1 MYRNLVSFFVIL
13 FMSSCGNLQKG
24 FEQLFA
30 ERSDLKK
37 VDLAPSLPVR
47 TLSADTR
54 TWNDVVTNSAEILAA
69 EISVIDA
76 KQEIEIIQSTKGLQ
90 LNSNLQAGSMSILDS
105 KNGLLG
111 TLNADQL
118 LSDFGQTN
126 AKLLQA
132 EANVELAKLN
142 YLNVVENQL
151 LTAALAFSAWEVGLE
166 LMDLTYS
173 KQVLAEPI
181 IENLRKLSFAGQID
195 SIQLATAEQS
205 FAQLEITKLRAME
218 AVKKA
223 EITLAKFFNAS
234 PAELN
239 VEFSDFD
246 EFTNGLEQFNLMK
259 SLQYR
264 IAQQRRV
271 LADINLL
278 AHKVSDRGS
287 VVARS
292 KLDVPVADNMAADA
306 SVGIIYSKTLRD
318 GGRYDKIK
326 NQLEA
331 KIRLAEADMLNVTAE
346 TKSRNDDLRTMKTIA
361 KSSNELR
368 LDLIANV
375 EDQISQLE
383 NQLAIGSTSFNE
395 LLSSHMELYQLQ
407 REEIEAVSE
416 LRRIN
421 LEIAALNGELLNFLK
436 VDLPMD
442 NLE

>member
-1 MYRNLVSFFVIL
+1 
-13 FMSSCGNLQKG
+13 
-24 FEQLFA
+24 
-30 ERSDLKK
+30 
-37 VDLAPSLPVR
+37 
-47 TLSADTR
+47 
-54 TWNDVVTNSAEILAA
+54 
-69 EISVIDA
+69 
-76 KQEIEIIQSTKGLQ
+76 
-90 LNSNLQAGSMSILDS
+90 LDS

-126 AKLLQA
+126 ARLLQA

-151 LTAALAFSAWEVGLE
+151 LTAALAFSAWEAGLE

-218 AVKKA
+218 AVKKG
-223 EITLAKFFNAS
+223 EITLAKFFKVS

-239 VEFSDFD
+239 VEFPDFG
-246 EFTNGLEQFNLMK
+246 EFTNGLGQFKLK
-259 SLQYR
+259 KTSQYR
-264 IAQQRRV
+264 IAQQRKY

-306 SVGIIYSKTLRD
+306 SFGILYSKTLRD
-318 GGRYDKIK
+318 GGRHDKIN

-331 KIRLAEADMLNVTAE
+331 KIRLAEAEILNVTVE
-346 TKSRNDDLRTMKTIA
+346 TKSRNGDLKTMKAIA
-361 KSSNELR
+361 KSSSELR

-375 EDQISQLE
+375 ENQISQLE

-407 REEIEAVSE
+407 REEIETASE

-421 LEIAALNGELLNFLK
+421 LEIASLNGELLNLLK
-436 VDLPMD
+436 VDLPMG

>member
-13 FMSSCGNLQKG
+13 FMSGCGNLQKD

-37 VDLAPSLPVR
+37 VDLAPSIPVR

-54 TWNDVVTNSAEILAA
+54 TWNDVVTNSADILAA
-69 EISVIDA
+69 EIAVIDA
-76 KQEIEIIQSTKGLQ
+76 EQEIEIIQSTKGLQ

-126 AKLLQA
+126 ARLLQA

-151 LTAALAFSAWEVGLE
+151 LTAALAFSAWEAGLE

-181 IENLRKLSFAGQID
+181 IENLRRLSFAGQID

-218 AVKKA
+218 AVKKG
-223 EITLAKFFNAS
+223 EITLAKFFKVS

-239 VEFSDFD
+239 VEFPDFG
-246 EFTNGLEQFNLMK
+246 EFTNGLGQFKLK
-259 SLQYR
+259 KTSQYR
-264 IAQQRRV
+264 IAQQRKY

-306 SVGIIYSKTLRD
+306 SFGILYSKTLRD
-318 GGRYDKIK
+318 GGRHDKIN

-331 KIRLAEADMLNVTAE
+331 KIRLAEAEILNVTVE
-346 TKSRNDDLRTMKTIA
+346 TKSRNGDLKTMKAIA
-361 KSSNELR
+361 KIFKR
-368 LDLIANV
+368 IK
-375 EDQISQLE
+375 
-383 NQLAIGSTSFNE
+383 IG
-395 LLSSHMELYQLQ
+395 
-407 REEIEAVSE
+407 
-416 LRRIN
+416 
-421 LEIAALNGELLNFLK
+421 LNRQC
-436 VDLPMD
+436 
-442 NLE
+442 